1 MGIIGCRN
9 WRMHLVFII
18 MGALAMPFLL
28 LKKKPQEDRELEMS
42 VYNVVNKLRLQ
53 YQSST
58 DLITCNLNLCGNLA
72 TWLIAYA
79 LTH

>member
-1 MGIIGCRN
+1 
-9 WRMHLVFII
+9 MHLVFII

-58 DLITCNLNLCGNLA
+58 DLTPNF
-72 TWLIAYA
+72 
-79 LTH
+79 